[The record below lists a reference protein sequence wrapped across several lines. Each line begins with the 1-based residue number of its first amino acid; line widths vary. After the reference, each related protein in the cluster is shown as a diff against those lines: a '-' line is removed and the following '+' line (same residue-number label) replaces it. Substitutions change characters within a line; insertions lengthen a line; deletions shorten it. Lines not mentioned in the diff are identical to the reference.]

1 MLKRVVLMSIFIII
15 CCMQPVYG
23 CSVFTASI
31 NGTVLFGNNEDWYD
45 TDTRV
50 WFYPATE
57 TNYGGVYF
65 GFSDLFAQGGMN
77 DQGLCF
83 DATAIPGLP
92 LKAHPEKLRII
103 NFGERVLEQ
112 CATVEDIIPFIE
124 KYDLSSLGKAQFLFA
139 DKRGDSVILC
149 PSIEGEVKA
158 IQKEGVYQVITN
170 FNVTYPQLGG
180 YPSWRYSRCIEM
192 LKKIENKDDLT
203 VEYFVS
209 ILKAVYQRITTYSNV
224 YDLKNGL
231 VYLYNQHNFDEV
243 VILNLEEELKKGY
256 HSYSIPSLFPR
267 EQLKESEEQPEEGT
281 QESTTQESGHTEG
294 ETPQKGLTTHH
305 EEPSPAPFILFSTLF
320 AVVLSIIIASVGT
333 RRKK

>member
-1 MLKRVVLMSIFIII
+1 MIKKIFISIFMVII
-15 CCMQPVYG
+15 CAGSAYC
-23 CSVFTASI
+23 CSVFTASAGDNI
-31 NGTVLFGNNEDWYD
+31 LFGNNEDWYD

-57 TNYGGVYF
+57 THYGGVYF
-65 GFSDLFAQGGMN
+65 GFSDFFAQGGMN

-124 KYDLSSLGKAQFLFA
+124 QYDLSSLGKAQFLFA
-139 DKRGDSVILC
+139 DKRGDSVIVC
-149 PSIEGEVKA
+149 PRIEGEMKA

-170 FNVTYPQLGG
+170 FNVTYPRLGG
-180 YPSWRYSRCIEM
+180 YPCWRYSRCIEM

-209 ILKAVYQRITTYSNV
+209 ILKAVYQRSTTYSSV

-243 VILNLEEELKKGY
+243 VILNVEEELEKGY
-256 HSYSIPSLFPR
+256 HSYFIPSLFPR
-267 EQLKESEEQPEEGT
+267 EQLKESEEQPEEES
-281 QESTTQESGHTEG
+281 QESTTQEPEHTEG
-294 ETPQKGLTTHH
+294 ETPPEGPTTHQ
-305 EEPSPAPFILFSTLF
+305 EEPSPVPFILFSTFL
-320 AVVLSIIIASVGT
+320 AVILGILIPVSG
-333 RRKK
+333 